1 MYRKL
6 ILSTIVLAIVSS
18 CKEKKHYTAEEIA
31 ANSQKV
37 IEYLDK
43 RFDESIARNPEF
55 AGYIGLKLNNDK
67 WGDRSENQWHIEA
80 AASRETLDSL
90 KKIDTAGI
98 NESARLSIRLY
109 EENVNHLAED
119 SLWLNHGYWISQMG
133 GEHND
138 IPSFLIN
145 IHQIDSLPDAEAYIS
160 RLTGIPKVFE
170 QVLAQLKKREA
181 LGMIPP
187 KFTFHYVTDDVKNF
201 IAGLD
206 KTDAS
211 NILYTDFSAKVNA
224 LKIDEAKKKELKEKA
239 QEILKTSVKETYLN
253 FLVYWLELEKKQT
266 TDNGIWAVKDGDKYY
281 EYKLRRTTTT
291 NLSADEIF
299 ETGVKEV
306 ARIQD
311 EMRAIMKKV
320 NFKSDSLQ
328 EFFEF
333 MRTDPQFKYSNDDKG
348 RKSLLQDCTNYLD
361 TITNVYL
368 DKLFEVKPKAPLKVM
383 AVEKFRE
390 KSVAGA
396 FYESPSED
404 GSRPGRFYVSL
415 YNMNDEPNYQM
426 EALCYHEGLPGH
438 HMQIAIAQE
447 LTGVPKFRK
456 YDGNTAYI
464 EGWGLYSELVP
475 KEIGLYQNPY
485 SDFGR
490 LSMEI
495 FRAARLVVDVGIHH
509 KKWTKQQAIDY
520 FLKNTANA
528 AGDIQHEIER
538 YFLWPSQATG
548 YKVGMLKILA
558 LREKAK
564 KELGDKFDIRKFHTV
579 VLTNGAVPLTVLEEL
594 VDKYIAETKAK

>member
-160 RLTGIPKVFE
+160 RLAGIPKVFE

-181 LGMIPP
+181 LGIIPP

-206 KTDAS
+206 NPNAS
-211 NILYTDFSAKVNA
+211 NILYTDFSTKVNA
-224 LKIDEAKKKELKEKA
+224 LKIDERKKKELKEKA

-253 FLVYWLELEKKQT
+253 FLAYWLELEKKQT
-266 TDNGIWAVKDGDKYY
+266 ADNGIWAVKDGDKYY

-333 MRTDPQFKYSNDDKG
+333 MRTDAQFKYSNDDKG

-415 YNMNDEPNYQM
+415 YNMNDEPSYQM

-594 VDKYIAETKAK
+594 VDKYIAETKVK

>member
-1 MYRKL
+1 MYRQL
-6 ILSTIVLAIVSS
+6 ILSTTAIFLMVS
-18 CKEKKHYTAEEIA
+18 CKENKHYTAEEIA
-31 ANSQKV
+31 TNSQKV

-67 WGDRSENQWHIEA
+67 WGDRSDKQWHIEA

-90 KKIDTAGI
+90 KKIDTASI
-98 NESARLSIRLY
+98 NEQAKLSIRLF
-109 EENVNHLAED
+109 EEKVNDLSED

-145 IHQIDSLPDAEAYIS
+145 IHQIDTLTDAEAYIS
-160 RLTGIPKVFE
+160 RLSGIPHVFE
-170 QVLAQLKKREA
+170 QVLTQLKKRET
-181 LGMIPP
+181 LGVIPP

-201 IAGLD
+201 ISGLD

-211 NILYTDFSAKVNA
+211 NILYSDFSNKVNA
-224 LKIDEAKKKELKEKA
+224 LKITESEKKNLKERTKTILQNDVKKA
-239 QEILKTSVKETYLN
+239 YQN
-253 FLVYWLELEKKQT
+253 FLTYWTELEKKQT
-266 TDNGIWAVKDGDKYY
+266 EDNGVWALKDGDKFYQY
-281 EYKLRRTTTT
+281 RLKRTTTT
-291 NLSADEIF
+291 DMTADEIF

-311 EMRAIMKKV
+311 EMRVIMKKV
-320 NFKSDSLQ
+320 NFPSDSLQ
-328 EFFEF
+328 KFFEF
-333 MRTDPQFKYSNDDKG
+333 VRTDKQFKYTNDDKG
-348 RKSLLQDCTNYLD
+348 RKAIIDDSNRYLD
-361 TITNVYL
+361 TIKQTYL
-368 DKLFEVKPKAPLKVM
+368 SQLFEVLPKAPLKVM

-390 KSVAGA
+390 KSTAGA

-415 YNMNDEPNYQM
+415 YNTDDVPNYQL

-447 LTGVPKFRK
+447 LKNTPKFRK
-456 YDGNTAYI
+456 YDFYTAYV
-464 EGWGLYSELVP
+464 EGWGLYSELIP
-475 KEIGLYQNPY
+475 KEAGLYQNPY

-495 FRAARLVVDVGIHH
+495 FRAARLVVDVGIHY
-509 KKWTKQQAIDY
+509 KKWTKEQALDY
-520 FLKNTANA
+520 FKNNTANA
-528 AGDIQHEIER
+528 PGDVEKEVER
-538 YFLWPSQATG
+538 YFLWPAQATG

-564 KELGDKFDIRKFHTV
+564 KELGDKFDIKKFHTV
-579 VLTNGAVPLTVLEEL
+579 VLTSGALPLIVLEEL

>member
-239 QEILKTSVKETYLN
+239 QEVLKNSVKETYLN
-253 FLVYWLELEKKQT
+253 FLAYWLELEKKQT
-266 TDNGIWAVKDGDKYY
+266 ADNGIWAVKDGDKYY

-306 ARIQD
+306 ARIQN

>member
-239 QEILKTSVKETYLN
+239 QEVLKNSVKETYLN
-253 FLVYWLELEKKQT
+253 FLAYWLELEKKQT
-266 TDNGIWAVKDGDKYY
+266 ADNGIWAVKDGDKYY

-306 ARIQD
+306 ARIQN

-333 MRTDPQFKYSNDDKG
+333 MRTNPQFKYSNDDKG

-404 GSRPGRFYVSL
+404 GARPGRFYVSL

>member
-239 QEILKTSVKETYLN
+239 QEVLKNSVKETYLN
-253 FLVYWLELEKKQT
+253 FLAYWLELEKKQT
-266 TDNGIWAVKDGDKYY
+266 ADNGIWAVKDGDKYY

-306 ARIQD
+306 ARIQN

-333 MRTDPQFKYSNDDKG
+333 MRTNPQFKYSNDDKG